1 MQLIRKI
8 DINFFFFFFTA
19 SLESA
24 RRHATNGN
32 YNTTD
37 EEQLGRGKRP
47 HLKNTRYDSSEEEE
61 CEEDEPVEK
70 KSRTKSTSHL

>member
-1 MQLIRKI
+1 MTLI
-8 DINFFFFFFTA
+8 FLSFFTA

-32 YNTTD
+32 YDTTD

-47 HLKNTRYDSSEEEE
+47 HLKNTRYDSSVEEE
-61 CEEDEPVEK
+61 CEEDEPVKK
-70 KSRTKSTSHL
+70 KSRTKGTSHL